1 MITMKTT
8 NGEWKKNINSNLIQM
23 FRFVVL
29 SVCLYSNSGML
40 QCENMNEIN
49 GIKSIWHISKR
60 LEKIGFGVKLK
71 EQTRKITQRKAQRR
85 KKKIWKRQT
94 KRIHICLRCV
104 FTPHPSPRR
113 IHTYKF
119 SHIWNC
125 MASNHQKKTKK
136 KEII

>member
-49 GIKSIWHISKR
+49 GIKKYLTHQQTAWENWFWGEVKR
-60 LEKIGFGVKLK
+60 
-71 EQTRKITQRKAQRR
+71 TD
-85 KKKIWKRQT
+85 KKNYT
-94 KRIHICLRCV
+94 K
-104 FTPHPSPRR
+104 
-113 IHTYKF
+113 KG
-119 SHIWNC
+119 
-125 MASNHQKKTKK
+125 ATKK
-136 KEII
+136 KKDMKAANKANPYLLTLCLHTSP